1 MPQAAGPSPQQ
12 QANSLNAF
20 SRMAVV
26 NGVQGSDGLRKGPA
40 VKRTYQLS
48 GGGNFVPANTPQITI
63 LPSNV
68 GLLLGF
74 WVQVIATIN
83 NTSGFPIQLTDL
95 GPANLLANVQL
106 NDLQNN
112 TRVQCPGWVIALSN
126 SVRNHGQP
134 FGSAMPHNT
143 ATDSPINWGSVF
155 AGQISAPPQIPTG
168 QSGVA
173 TMWYYVPVAYSDEDL
188 RGVIYI
194 NVLNSTVQLILNFA
208 GNGGTV
214 AQNGV
219 TVCQSFAGD
228 ATQAVYQATNAGA
241 TLANVTQT
249 GVVVNVW
256 QVFYDS
262 IPKDPKFGLLV
273 PVIDASTVYELK
285 QTTLSAIVA
294 NQDFPYQ
301 FPNYRD
307 ILATYLAYV
316 NTAAGGIRTGGVDLN
331 YLEILTANFTAI
343 WKVTPALQAIITR
356 NLIGTDMPPGFYYI
370 NTRRKPI
377 NSTQFGNI
385 QVIINPLTAGAGAY
399 LMVAIE
405 DFAVQQ
411 ALSVAGSLA
420 AS

>member
-1 MPQAAGPSPQQ
+1 MPQAQGLSPAQQ
-12 QANSLNAF
+12 QQSLNGYA
-20 SRMAVV
+20 RKAITD
-26 NGVQGSDGLRKGPA
+26 GVMGTDGLRKGPA
-40 VKRTYQLS
+40 VKRTYQIS

-63 LPSNV
+63 TPSNV

-74 WVQVIATIN
+74 WVEVQATVLN
-83 NTSGFPIQLTDL
+83 NSGFPIQLTDF
-95 GPANLLANVQL
+95 GPANLMAQIQL

-112 TRVQCPGWVIALSN
+112 TRVQCPGWVVAFSN

-134 FGSAMPHNT
+134 FGSAMPHGT
-143 ATDSPINWGSVF
+143 ATDSPINWGSTF
-155 AGQISAPPQIPTG
+155 ANQLSAPSQIANG
-168 QSGVA
+168 QSGIV

-214 AQNGV
+214 GQNGV
-219 TVCQSFAGD
+219 TICQSFTGD

-241 TLANVTQT
+241 TLASVTQT
-249 GVVVNVW
+249 NVLVNIW

-262 IPKDPKFGLLV
+262 IPKDPKYGLLI

-285 QTTLSAIVA
+285 QTTLSAIVP

-301 FPNYRD
+301 FANYRD
-307 ILATYLAYV
+307 ILATYLVFV
-316 NTAAGGIRTGGVDLN
+316 NNPVGGVRTGGTDMN

-343 WKVTPALQAIITR
+343 WKKTAPLVALETR
-356 NLIGTDMPPGFYYI
+356 NMIGTDMPPGTYYI

-385 QVIINPLTAGAGAY
+385 QVIINPSVAAAGAY

-411 ALSVAGSLA
+411 ALSIAGSLA